1 MELIK
6 RVFQGCALVLLL
18 FLLGLIGAGGM
29 LLDLLNIIASA
40 LAAVISVGIGCW
52 ILEDPDE

>member
-6 RVFQGCALVLLL
+6 HIIQALTMLLLL
-18 FLLGLIGAGGM
+18 FLLGLIGMGGM
-29 LLDLLNIIASA
+29 LIDLLNIIASA
-40 LAAVISVGIGCW
+40 LAAVISIGIGCW